1 LVTYLLLLPC
11 HLLLAS
17 CYFLESRWIPAS
29 AGMTN
34 LMNQNMIKN
43 WMPREKWDALVLGEG
58 CPLCSLVKAPGADN
72 DNNHFIADLAM
83 NRLMLVKNQ
92 YVKGYCLLVCLKH
105 VREPYEL
112 PQDEQEQYFDDM
124 MVAGMALEKVFG
136 ADKMN
141 FQILGNAVPHLHTH
155 IVPRYYGDAAPN
167 HPIDTNASQVILK
180 PQEYR
185 VRVETI
191 REMLTRIRAHRQRG

>member
-1 LVTYLLLLPC
+1 
-11 HLLLAS
+11 
-17 CYFLESRWIPAS
+17 
-29 AGMTN
+29 MTS
-34 LMNQNMIKN
+34 K

-58 CPLCSLVKAPGADN
+58 CPLCSNVNTPGGETN
-72 DNNHFIADLAM
+72 DFNIFIADMAM
-83 NRLMLVKNQ
+83 SRLVLDKNQ
-92 YVKGYCLLVCLKH
+92 YVKGYCELVCLKH

-141 FQILGNAVPHLHTH
+141 FQILGNAVPHLHCH

-167 HPIDTNASQVILK
+167 HPIDPHAETVTLT
-180 PQEYR
+180 PREYHD
-185 VRVETI
+185 RVEKI
-191 REMLTRIRAHRQRG
+191 RDMLSLIRAHRQRG